1 MTGIIEELEGD
12 AKVVLADIEAFL
24 DKAETEAEK
33 LVADAVA
40 AFKHTVTL
48 IANDPKLKAALA
60 TAIPSAIATVLN
72 AVEGNGLGAA
82 EDAIKGAIATVV
94 SAAEAP
100 AKSAAAAA
108 VETEVKAAVATALN
122 NVPANQG
129 H

>member
-12 AKVVLADIEAFL
+12 AKVVIADIEAFL
-24 DKAETEAEK
+24 EKAETEAEK
-33 LVADAVA
+33 LIADAVA
-40 AFKHTVTL
+40 AFKNTITL

-72 AVEGNGLGAA
+72 AVEGNGIGVA
-82 EDAIKGAIATVV
+82 EDAIKGAVLTVAA
-94 SAAEAP
+94 AAEAP
-100 AKSAAAAA
+100 AESAAASA

-129 H
+129 Q